1 MTPKIII
8 FDFDGT
14 IADTTK
20 KFIQIADLLSCKYN
34 FQQFEISKISE
45 FKNHTLLDLALNYF
59 KIPWYK
65 IPFVIIN
72 FKKLLAESADKTQLY
87 PDIKDILKELK
98 SKGFRL
104 GLLTSSPTKSVEI
117 VLEKFEL
124 SNFFEF
130 VKTNASYYNKER
142 NIQKMINKNQL
153 EKSDVYYIGDEIR
166 DLNACKKIGVH
177 CISVSWGFS
186 SRELLLSHN
195 PEIILEKPSQIL
207 EYFEKAELLKR

>member
-14 IADTTK
+14 IADTTN
-20 KFIQIADLLSCKYN
+20 KFIQIADLLADKYS
-34 FQQFEISKISE
+34 FQQFELSKISE
-45 FKNHTLLDLALNYF
+45 LKNHTLLDLALNYF

-65 IPFVIIN
+65 IPFVVIN
-72 FKKLLAESADKTQLY
+72 FKKLLTRSADKTELY
-87 PDIKDILKELK
+87 PDIKNIISELK

-104 GLLTSSPTKSVEI
+104 GLLTSSPTKNVEI

-124 SNFFEF
+124 SDFFEF

-142 NIQKMINKNQL
+142 NIQKIINKNKL
-153 EKSDVYYIGDEIR
+153 NKSDIYYVGDEVR

-186 SRELLLSHN
+186 SKELLLSHN
-195 PEIILEKPSQIL
+195 PEIILDKPSQIL
-207 EYFEKAELLKR
+207 EFFEKDSFTP